1 MRIKEFP
8 IATSVGTNDVLLTET
23 DQGTRQIKTKTLVET
38 LGGANTSDT
47 IDDIIKSKDFS
58 KIIDKIYP
66 IDSLYIS
73 YDSKSPASLFGGSW
87 VQIKDRFL
95 RAANDT
101 STGGADSRTLTTAQ
115 MPSHSHNTKG
125 GYYFWKWGNT
135 TSTSGIVG
143 LIVSSVGYFVN
154 AVQFNKAQSEN
165 RIFTQQTNAESGG
178 ASQTNTTG
186 SGSSV
191 STMPAYQD
199 VYVWRRIA

>member
-1 MRIKEFP
+1 MRIKEYP
-8 IATSVGTNDVLLTET
+8 IATSVGTNDVLITET
-23 DQGTRQIKTKTLVET
+23 DQGTKQIKTKTLIESM
-38 LGGANTSDT
+38 GGANTSDT
-47 IDDIIKSKDFS
+47 INDIIKSKDFS

-66 IDSLYIS
+66 IDSIYIS
-73 YDSKSPASLFGGSW
+73 YNSTSPASLFGGSW

-125 GYYFWKWGNT
+125 AYYFWKWGNT
-135 TSTSGIVG
+135 TATSGVVG
-143 LIVSSVGYFVN
+143 QLVSAVGYWIV
-154 AVQFNKAQSEN
+154 ATQFNKAQSEN
-165 RIFTQQTNAESGG
+165 RVFTQQANAESSG
-178 ASQTNTTG
+178 ASQTATTG